1 MRWRL
6 RIELWDDEVPIP
18 TGIQRNISNVR
29 QHLKTMFENIASQ
42 WPGWQYLDRY
52 EAALATSDLQKQIRE
67 VMTNKSITG
76 KTRYIIFS
84 DAHSSS
90 GQCVTL
96 EEWKH
101 FAKLIE
107 AEVNEV
113 IYGRCGVLLTCDL
126 SGKSLVDIL
135 STFRS

>member
-18 TGIQRNISNVR
+18 TRIQRNISNVR
-29 QHLKTMFENIASQ
+29 QHLKTMFENITSQ
-42 WPGWQYLDRY
+42 WPGWKCLDRV
-52 EAALATSDLQKQIRE
+52 EAALATSDLQKQIRHC
-67 VMTNKSITG
+67 MNNWHNPKS
-76 KTRYIIFS
+76 RYIIFS

-113 IYGRCGVLLTCDL
+113 IHARCGVLLTCDL
-126 SGKSLVDIL
+126 SSVDD
-135 STFRS
+135 